1 MDALL
6 QNISVGTLTT
16 IVAGTIPI
24 VAIGKFLLDQRRPHS
39 SPPAEA
45 AGCTWTYMGSSGK
58 KGERTERKQDG
69 ERGNRAGH
77 GLVGV
82 GLVRLESVRFGLVGT
97 RKFGFDG
104 LVRVFRDEVESLALC
119 TLLLALIAGIRLL
132 QMLVLD
138 PLVNEAVEV
147 STLIGDVAKVLVIV
161 AFVWPSGQSY
171 NGNRHACSDWGRGQI
186 SQNAVPGFPFIGNLF
201 QLKEKKPYRTFIK
214 WAEVHGP
221 IYSIKLGS
229 SKMVVLNSI
238 ELAKEA
244 LVTKFSSKSTRKLSS
259 ALTTLTCN
267 YALVATCDY
276 GEYHKMVKKYI
287 LSGLLGANA
296 RKLNRHH
303 RDAMIENIVN
313 SLSSKINEG
322 CRLVELREPFQSE
335 LFRLALKQ
343 SLGKDVDSV
352 YVEELGVTL
361 SKKEI
366 FQILVID
373 PMMGVIERMATRKRA
388 VTKTLIEAQRQG
400 IAHGEEINCYVNYLL
415 SQEHTLTDEQLI
427 ALVWESISKTSD
439 TTLATTEWAMF
450 ELAKNQRCQDR
461 LHKEILEV
469 CGSEKMTEEHL
480 QDMPYLNAVFHE
492 TLRFH
497 SPVPIIPP
505 RHVHKDTQL
514 GGYNIPAGTDI
525 IINLYACNMNKTD
538 WEEPEEWKPE
548 RFLSDK
554 YEQLDMYK
562 TMSFGGGKRMCRFAS
577 SHADFM
583 HCYRSISPGIPLE
596 AERWRR
602 R

>member
-58 KGERTERKQDG
+58 KGERTEK
-69 ERGNRAGH
+69 NRMESEGT
-77 GLVGV
+77 

-104 LVRVFRDEVESLALC
+104 LVRVFRDEVEERECCSLSSDRAFFEAL
-119 TLLLALIAGIRLL
+119 TVAQEGIGHVGHQLIVGEKNRC
-132 QMLVLD
+132 
-138 PLVNEAVEV
+138 AV
-147 STLIGDVAKVLVIV
+147 D
-161 AFVWPSGQSY
+161 
-171 NGNRHACSDWGRGQI
+171 
-186 SQNAVPGFPFIGNLF
+186 AVPGFPFIGNLF
-201 QLKEKKPYRTFIK
+201 QLKEKKPYCTFIK

-322 CRLVELREPFQSE
+322 CCLVELREPFQSE

-373 PMMGVIERMATRKRA
+373 PMMGVIEVDWRDFFPMLRWVPNKSMEMKIQRMATRKRA

-400 IAHGEEINCYVNYLL
+400 IAHGE
-415 SQEHTLTDEQLI
+415 LI
-427 ALVWESISKTSD
+427 ALVWESIIETSD
-439 TTLATTEWAMF
+439 TTLATTERAMF

-514 GGYNIPAGTDI
+514 GGYNIPAGTNI

-562 TMSFGGGKRMCRFAS
+562 TMSFGGGKRMC
-577 SHADFM
+577 
-583 HCYRSISPGIPLE
+583 
-596 AERWRR
+596 AE
-602 R
+602 